1 MKSIKGL
8 AHIAILTDDI
18 EKSIKFYERLGGQCT
33 ARGSVQ
39 KPTGVNQ
46 LAMLTIWDMD
56 LEFIQPGD
64 GSGKGDLGSGRI
76 PHIAIEVEDLP
87 HAVNMLKCMGIST
100 FQTEK
105 PNVLPD
111 LFGGLQNIFFTGP
124 SGELIELIEHF
135 SE

>member
-1 MKSIKGL
+1 MKSMKGL
-8 AHIAILTDDI
+8 AHIAILTPDI
-18 EKSIKFYERLGGQCT
+18 EMSIKFYERLGGMCT

-46 LAMLTIWDMD
+46 LAMLSIWGIA
-56 LEFIQPGD
+56 LELIQPGD
-64 GSGKGDLGSGRI
+64 GSGANAPEGVI
-76 PHIAIEVEDLP
+76 PHIAIEVKDLM
-87 HAVNMLKCMGIST
+87 HAVNMLKVMGVNT
-100 FQTEK
+100 FRTEQ

-135 SE
+135 S

>member
-1 MKSIKGL
+1 MKSMKGL
-8 AHIAILTDDI
+8 AHIAILTTDI
-18 EKSIKFYERLGGQCT
+18 EKSIKFYERLGGMCT

-46 LAMLTIWDMD
+46 LAMLKIWGFEF
-56 LEFIQPGD
+56 EFIQPGD
-64 GSGKGDLGSGRI
+64 GSAANAVEGVI
-76 PHIAIEVEDLP
+76 PHIAIEVKDLM
-87 HAVNMLKCMGIST
+87 HAVNMLKVMGVNT
-100 FQTEK
+100 FRTEQ

-135 SE
+135 N

>member
-8 AHIAILTDDI
+8 AHIAVLTTDI
-18 EKSIKFYERLGGQCT
+18 ENSIRFYEKLGGHCY

-46 LAMLTIWDMD
+46 LAMLRIWNLE

-64 GSGKGDLGSGRI
+64 GSAANAVEGVI
-76 PHIAIEVEDLP
+76 PHIAVEVKDLP
-87 HAVNMLKCMGIST
+87 HVINMLKVMGVNT
-100 FQTEK
+100 FRTEQ
-105 PNVLPD
+105 PTVLTD

-135 SE
+135 S